1 MPTPF
6 ESAQLILKLYE
17 LRREETMRKARDF
30 FIGFDP
36 ATFDE
41 YVEGLMGPNSAYI
54 RMVTTY
60 WDMAASFVTNGA
72 IDSKMFYESAGEFVI
87 VFARTE
93 PFLPQLREMFGNPQ
107 FAANLEKVA
116 LGMPNA
122 REVIDGTL
130 QRMRRLVAAR
140 RAALAGANNG

>member
-1 MPTPF
+1 
-6 ESAQLILKLYE
+6 
-17 LRREETMRKARDF
+17 MRKARDF

-54 RMVTTY
+54 RMVTSY

-93 PFLPQLREMFGNPQ
+93 PFLPQLREMFGNPR

-116 LGMPNA
+116 LDMPNA
-122 REVIDGTL
+122 RGVIDGTL
-130 QRMRRLVAAR
+130 QRMRKLVAAR
-140 RAALAGANNG
+140 RAALAAANNG